1 MEDLMPA
8 IAEVAFLGLARKWYE
23 ELQAIPVAEPIPEST
38 DRLALSCLLLAVEW
52 GQELPD
58 LIREQIQKNR
68 EDAEARLRMTSWDT
82 ELSWKLCD
90 IYSQTDDPSEDDEVL
105 GLIANLNHKISSIR
119 LWMMDIA
126 WIARPWLDIDEAMPI
141 LLQDVAEMLAGPY
154 QAAGLAA
161 ALVSTE
167 DEFWSLAREFSP
179 PTIFENQ
186 YRKRLKEVEEQGIQE
201 MQAPFWKLEAQCRKI
216 ILQEVLDRKLPF
228 PRGKK

>member
-1 MEDLMPA
+1 MLA
-8 IAEVAFLGLARKWYE
+8 VAEVAFLGLARKWYE
-23 ELQAIPVAEPIPEST
+23 ELQKLPEPKPIPESI

-52 GQELPD
+52 GHEFPD
-58 LIREQIQKNR
+58 LIKEQIQKNR
-68 EDAEARLRMTSWDT
+68 EAAEARLRMTSWDT

-90 IYSQTDDPSEDDEVL
+90 TYSRTYDPSGDDEVL
-105 GLIANLNHKISSIR
+105 GLIANLNHQISSIR
-119 LWMMDIA
+119 LWMLDIA

-167 DEFWSLAREFSP
+167 DEFWSLAREFEP
-179 PTIFENQ
+179 PTMFENQ
-186 YRKRLKEVEEQGIQE
+186 YRERLKEVEEQGIQE
-201 MQAPFWKLEAQCRKI
+201 MQAPFWKLEAQCREI
-216 ILQEVLDRKLPF
+216 ILQKVLDRKLPF